1 MKLKCLR
8 CGREFE
14 GASTA
19 IHCPE
24 CVDIIK
30 HTYYYPRI
38 CKDCGASFMGGTS
51 ALYCPDC
58 RAERKKKQKLE
69 YEARKRAGNVRK
81 IGSIDNCVICGKP
94 YTVEGG
100 NQKYCPDCAPEAV
113 HTIRLEYARE
123 SAKKNLPKRA
133 ENRQKARVEIPCAI
147 CGKMFM
153 PKGNF
158 KTCSK
163 ACSEKLAQKLGR
175 EWQEAHKE
183 EMAEKNKEWFRK
195 NKERRAK
202 YSREKRIREKEAK
215 EKANS
220 SEGTSPPMGRG
231 DTERG

>member
-1 MKLKCLR
+1 MKLKCLH

-30 HTYYYPRI
+30 HTHYRPRI
-38 CKDCGASFMGGTS
+38 CKACGASFMGGS
-51 ALYCPDC
+51 RAYYCPDC

-113 HTIRLEYARE
+113 HTISLECARE
-123 SAKKNLPKRA
+123 FAKKSPEKSRKSPKSTCRNPLRNL
-133 ENRQKARVEIPCAI
+133 RQDVYAKGKFQNVLDRV
-147 CGKMFM
+147 
-153 PKGNF
+153 
-158 KTCSK
+158 
-163 ACSEKLAQKLGR
+163 
-175 EWQEAHKE
+175 
-183 EMAEKNKEWFRK
+183 
-195 NKERRAK
+195 
-202 YSREKRIREKEAK
+202 
-215 EKANS
+215 
-220 SEGTSPPMGRG
+220 
-231 DTERG
+231 

>member
-1 MKLKCLR
+1 MRGLRRVGKRRGSLGDYKEMKLKCLR

-30 HTYYYPRI
+30 HTHYRPRI
-38 CKDCGASFMGGTS
+38 CKACGASFMGGTS

-58 RAERKKKQKLE
+58 RVERKKKQKLE

-94 YTVEGG
+94 Y
-100 NQKYCPDCAPEAV
+100 
-113 HTIRLEYARE
+113 
-123 SAKKNLPKRA
+123 
-133 ENRQKARVEIPCAI
+133 
-147 CGKMFM
+147 
-153 PKGNF
+153 
-158 KTCSK
+158 
-163 ACSEKLAQKLGR
+163 
-175 EWQEAHKE
+175 
-183 EMAEKNKEWFRK
+183 
-195 NKERRAK
+195 KERRAK

-220 SEGTSPPMGRG
+220 GEGTSPPMGRG